1 MKVFV
6 LIKPNDGIAKAGKII
21 RTYERDGWRVLKITY
36 RTLYRDFAE
45 IHYINLKNEEYYKE
59 LIENI
64 CSGPV
69 IGLELEQIYT
79 NSVEAAVEIMYDLRR
94 NHSSGSKQPD
104 KLVDC
109 SESEEEANRL
119 IHLWFD

>member
-64 CSGPV
+64 CFRTSYRFG
-69 IGLELEQIYT
+69 IRT
-79 NSVEAAVEIMYDLRR
+79 DL
-94 NHSSGSKQPD
+94 HKF
-104 KLVDC
+104 C
-109 SESEEEANRL
+109 
-119 IHLWFD
+119 